1 MLREYVKRLKNLP
14 IYLFF
19 VFANMKFIYHR
30 AKNYDNL
37 QKYVLG
43 YYLKYS
49 LRNRK
54 STIIRLQNISKLTIF
69 ILTGKTYSLF
79 NYLIGHNFR
88 VYIIQWSINCTNNAL
103 KPVLKTF
110 IQMCTYP
117 LNLFDQACAPI
128 KEREILNAHDDT
140 FWYIGLSY
148 HIKLASHREK
158 TDKIKW
164 NEMMACL

>member
-14 IYLFF
+14 IYLFFF

-43 YYLKYS
+43 YYLKYG
-49 LRNRK
+49 LWDRK
-54 STIIRLQNISKLTIF
+54 SAIIRLQNTA
-69 ILTGKTYSLF
+69 KTYNLF

-88 VYIIQWSINCTNNAL
+88 VYITQWSINCTNNAL

-110 IQMCTYP
+110 IQMCNYP

-140 FWYIGLSY
+140 F
-148 HIKLASHREK
+148 
-158 TDKIKW
+158 
-164 NEMMACL
+164 